1 MSLKQTLKYVGKKVV
16 GWGLPIALATS
27 LAVTK
32 PAQAQEFDYYNNSR
46 IEETSQT
53 ENNFIYKNGDFSIG
67 LNNILTEGEKPRN
80 VFSSKFGLNDDKTKL
95 YLHVNPTDEGTNL
108 EAKLNQRVGESI
120 NFDVGVGNNGLFH
133 TGFQY
138 GFLKPFGFGL
148 SYVRD
153 NENEEL
159 RGEIWKY
166 WEDIGLFTG
175 MRKSND
181 QLLTIISRPS
191 DEDFAV
197 RYANISDFKGDF
209 NFNQLVLGRSRPGY
223 YGLNFGDSWFWLEDS
238 QIIGQDPINIENNP
252 LRYIVPPTAWL
263 VKDFGARLQYIKS
276 GQDHIGEAEVL
287 KYLDDVHWI
296 GADYQTINGD
306 SNSVG
311 LNFGRTSDKLKLIGG
326 VSYDI
331 ENQDVSGNIQLRL
344 QF

>member
-1 MSLKQTLKYVGKKVV
+1 MSLYQSLKHIGRKAI
-16 GWGLPIALATS
+16 GLGLPIALATS

-32 PAQAQEFDYYNNSR
+32 PAQAQDFDFYNQSK
-46 IEETSQT
+46 IEETLQT
-53 ENNFIYKNGDFSIG
+53 ENNFIYKNGDFSVG
-67 LNNILTEGEKPRN
+67 WNNILIEGEKPKN
-80 VFSSKFGLNDDKTKL
+80 VFSSKLGFNKDRTKL
-95 YLHVNPTDEGTNL
+95 YLHVNPINDKTNL
-108 EAKLNQRVGESI
+108 EAKINQRVGEST
-120 NFDVGVGNNGLFH
+120 NFDIGVGNDGLFH

-138 GFLKPFGFGL
+138 GFLKSFGFGL

-153 NENEEL
+153 NEGEEL

-166 WEDIGLFTG
+166 WEDVGLFTG

-191 DEDFAV
+191 DEGFAV

-209 NFNQLVLGRSRPGY
+209 NFNQLVLGKSRPGY
-223 YGLNFGDSWFWLEDS
+223 YSLNFGDSWFWLEDS

-276 GQDHIGEAEVL
+276 GENHIGEAEVL

-296 GADYQTINGD
+296 GADYQTINGS

-311 LNFGRTSDKLKLIGG
+311 LNFGRTSDKLKFVGS
-326 VSYDI
+326 VNYDV
-331 ENQDVSGNIQLRL
+331 ENHDVSGSVQLRL